1 MKLDEVRRN
10 ADEGACATTVEAVK
24 QHISQPASDLDRS
37 VHTSTLTSKP
47 ADRKNPRS
55 EAMTPTA
62 GSWVAA
68 RQSKQAISDCDLDD
82 EKVARKA
89 CSILNKLTVEKFDSL
104 VEQLVTCGISKPEHL
119 ELLMREV
126 FNKAATQHHFIVMYV
141 DLCVRLEQDK
151 RISSVVETA
160 GQQYSF
166 RWLLVNQCQTSFE
179 KLLQPASSEQ
189 LSKDA
194 EMDEEY
200 ASKCKEQA
208 LGTIK
213 LIGQLVVHRMV
224 TSNVLVE
231 CSERLL
237 RCRDSCPKAL
247 EYLAALLTVAGKQF
261 DTESWQYHPRLLEVF
276 SCMRK
281 LSKDKSIQARD
292 RFLLRDVMDVRDAGW
307 PNCANFKA
315 TLTTP
320 PMKLDEVR
328 QSAAHQAK
336 YMNLEEQVE
345 TDNLLTGLIRLSKVA
360 NGGGKNAKEESSTSS
375 EGTQTHS
382 KPRRQK
388 TSRQHRPFGK
398 VVPLADLADDELT
411 PSKPTSRVA
420 PKEKTQ
426 ESSPPRTSKFDVMS
440 FRRALVAILADLEV
454 DRKAPAAVSRVLS
467 EEVPIKFQAQ
477 EFADI
482 ITRVVEER
490 RGPIRRCA
498 FTFATGLASAEEQ
511 NAFDRGACLNGI
523 GQFFHDVYPALCK
536 ELPRLPAIVT
546 KELLPTLRSVF
557 SEAEIKRRLPEELSS
572 TDAFQQALTAHRPL
586 AKSMV

>member
-1 MKLDEVRRN
+1 MTLET
-10 ADEGACATTVEAVK
+10 AK
-24 QHISQPASDLDRS
+24 QHSSHPTLDLVRSMSTPASAPKSTDSPSSRLD
-37 VHTSTLTSKP
+37 
-47 ADRKNPRS
+47 
-55 EAMTPTA
+55 AMTPTA
-62 GSWVAA
+62 GSWIAA
-68 RQSKQAISDCDLDD
+68 MQSKRTVSDPDLDD
-82 EKVARKA
+82 EKVACKA
-89 CSILNKLTVEKFDSL
+89 RSILNKLTVEKFDSL

-224 TSNVLVE
+224 SSNVLVE

-261 DTESWQYHPRLLEVF
+261 DNKAWQYHPRLLEVL
-276 SCMRK
+276 SSMRK

-292 RFLLRDVMDVRDAGW
+292 RFLLRDVLDVRDAGW
-307 PNCANFKA
+307 PHCANKA
-315 TLTTP
+315 TLSAP

-328 QSAAHQAK
+328 RNADEGACATT
-336 YMNLEEQVE
+336 VE
-345 TDNLLTGLIRLSKVA
+345 TVKQHISQPASDLDRSVPTSTLTSKPADRKNPRSEAMTPTAGSWVAARQSKQAISDSDLDDEKVA
-360 NGGGKNAKEESSTSS
+360 
-375 EGTQTHS
+375 
-382 KPRRQK
+382 
-388 TSRQHRPFGK
+388 
-398 VVPLADLADDELT
+398 
-411 PSKPTSRVA
+411 
-420 PKEKTQ
+420 
-426 ESSPPRTSKFDVMS
+426 
-440 FRRALVAILADLEV
+440 
-454 DRKAPAAVSRVLS
+454 RKA
-467 EEVPIKFQAQ
+467 
-477 EFADI
+477 
-482 ITRVVEER
+482 
-490 RGPIRRCA
+490 C
-498 FTFATGLASAEEQ
+498 
-511 NAFDRGACLNGI
+511 
-523 GQFFHDVYPALCK
+523 
-536 ELPRLPAIVT
+536 
-546 KELLPTLRSVF
+546 
-557 SEAEIKRRLPEELSS
+557 
-572 TDAFQQALTAHRPL
+572 
-586 AKSMV
+586 